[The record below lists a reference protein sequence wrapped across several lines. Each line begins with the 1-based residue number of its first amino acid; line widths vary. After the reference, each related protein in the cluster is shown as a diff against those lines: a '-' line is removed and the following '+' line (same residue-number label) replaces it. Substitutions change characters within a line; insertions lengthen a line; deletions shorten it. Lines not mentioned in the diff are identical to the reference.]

1 MAAAAVFTV
10 TGATIKAAADSSS
23 TGMIVFARNLVAL
36 LVLLP
41 WALRQGYAGVRTGRP
56 AAHLW
61 RSGLGLAAMYCF
73 FYALGELPLAEAMLL
88 NYSAPLFVPLLAWW
102 WMAEKPAA
110 ASLAAIVL
118 GMLGVALIVKPGADG
133 LLAPAALIGAASS
146 VLAAGAFVG
155 VRRLTRSEPAIRI
168 VFYFSLI
175 GTVISAVPLY
185 WQWQLPD
192 LRTALLLIACGLS
205 ATLGQLLLTRA
216 YACAPAARVAPF
228 SYSSV
233 VFSGALGWTLW
244 QETPDLQS
252 LLGALI
258 IVITCIVL
266 GRQRSAPT

>member
-1 MAAAAVFTV
+1 MAAAAVFAV

-23 TGMIVFARNLVAL
+23 TGMIVFSRNLVAL

-41 WALRQGYAGVRTGRP
+41 WALRQGGAGVRTERP
-56 AAHLW
+56 GAHVW
-61 RSGLGLAAMYCF
+61 RSALGLAAMYCF

-88 NYSAPLFVPLLAWW
+88 NYSAPLFVPLLAWL
-102 WMAEKPAA
+102 WMAEKPALS
-110 ASLAAIVL
+110 SLAAMLL
-118 GMLGVALIVKPGADG
+118 GILGVAMIVKPGADG
-133 LLAPAALIGAASS
+133 LLAPAAVIGAVSS

-155 VRRLTRSEPAIRI
+155 VRRLTSSEPATRI

-175 GTVISAVPLY
+175 GTIVSALPLY
-185 WQWQLPD
+185 WQWRLPD
-192 LRTALLLIACGLS
+192 LRTALLLIACGLT

-216 YACAPAARVAPF
+216 YACAPAAQVAPF

-233 VFSGALGWTLW
+233 VFSGALGWALW

-258 IVITCIVL
+258 IVMTCIL
-266 GRQRSAPT
+266 LSRQRSAP